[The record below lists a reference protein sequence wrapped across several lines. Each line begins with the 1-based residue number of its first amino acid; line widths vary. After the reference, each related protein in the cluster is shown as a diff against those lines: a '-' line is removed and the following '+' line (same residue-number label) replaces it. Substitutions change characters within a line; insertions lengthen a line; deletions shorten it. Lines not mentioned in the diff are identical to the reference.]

1 MFKSRPLFLV
11 VVTLCLLMA
20 VIVSYWVALMPQ
32 RGLRNLKA
40 DMLETSGLVLDAKRA
55 RLDIGNGFGVLLEDV
70 TLSTSTTST
79 WQLSAKSMALPGLMG
94 GNVVLDQAVL
104 DVDVATVNAGA
115 LGIPNRITLRDG
127 ILKMR
132 DPARQAVVAV
142 TDINGEISAVGA
154 KGLQGKL
161 AMVWGSQV
169 SDLVFGIDDLERFA
183 LTGSPMDLTLK
194 SKAMLFGFSGQGR
207 ADNGFKLAGQATA
220 DATDI
225 GSFFRWLGMSV
236 QTLDG
241 GGAVAL
247 QSGLETNGL
256 AMTFGTLKGDV
267 GGTELKGGVTVAAG
281 ADRPK
286 LSGNLN
292 VATLSLWGPKTDTSV
307 LAQPWSEKPVPV
319 SDFAA
324 MDLDMTV
331 TADQLKLRQRNW
343 GAVTAQLKSSDGAM
357 TMSMADQKMAG
368 GMGQI
373 NVILAKAGAYLKMQ
387 AQLDIRSASAQTLLG
402 GLLGLDVI
410 DGAVNVTATLK
421 ANGQSMAGMVST
433 LEGPLKFSMQDA
445 VLRKVDLLN
454 AVSQPQKGW
463 NPQDALRT
471 EKMAFDFDTLLSE
484 GVATLR
490 SGLLRFNGVTLKP
503 SGEIDTLRQ
512 AVAVQLAP
520 SGKNTDANMLMSGTW
535 LAPEFS
541 AADSLKEK
549 TAITPPAN

>member
-55 RLDIGNGFGVLLEDV
+55 RLDIRNGFGVLLEDV

-115 LGIPNRITLRDG
+115 LGFPNRITLRDG

-183 LTGSPMDLTLK
+183 MTGSPMDLTLK

-247 QSGLETNGL
+247 QSGLETTGL

-292 VATLSLWGPKTDTSV
+292 VVTLSLWGPKTDTSV

-331 TADQLKLRQRNW
+331 PADQLKLRQRNW

-357 TMSMADQKMAG
+357 TMAMADQKMAG

-433 LEGPLKFSMQDA
+433 LEGPLKFSTQDA

-520 SGKNTDANMLMSGTW
+520 SGKNTDANMFMRGTW

>member
-142 TDINGEISAVGA
+142 TDINGEISAAGA

-267 GGTELKGGVTVAAG
+267 GGSELKGGVTVAAG

-433 LEGPLKFSMQDA
+433 LEGPLKFSTQDA